1 MVLHL
6 RGCGRVARRRL
17 HCWIGSRSSPCGGSR
32 DPFRI
37 SGGAGSRVPVRFPAG
52 PPRGSGGSSPPSR
65 VGRPPVSPFPRS
77 FLRPRMRASRS
88 GGLPRIRGFGSR
100 GPSYIPGRVPPV
112 PPFSLSSSGPGT
124 RDASRGLSHIRGA
137 SAVGGDRPSRP
148 PRGGGAGPYPG
159 HSDRGPGSADPD
171 AAPHARGSYFRPSPI
186 RRPSPDVPFP
196 YAFRTFRALRPPSG
210 NATTSNRLMLNRLM
224 TVMLDISP
232 V

>member
-52 PPRGSGGSSPPSR
+52 PPQGPGGSSPPPGW
-65 VGRPPVSPFPRS
+65 VGPRS
-77 FLRPRMRASRS
+77 PLSLVLSS
-88 GGLPRIRGFGSR
+88 GPGCARRVPGAFRVSVGSVP
-100 GPSYIPGRVPPV
+100 GVPSYIPGRVPRF
-112 PPFSLSSSGPGT
+112 PFFFPFVFRP
-124 RDASRGLSHIRGA
+124 RDASRLPGPFTYPGA

-224 TVMLDISP
+224 TVMVDISP

>member
-17 HCWIGSRSSPCGGSR
+17 HRWIGSRSSPCGGSR

-37 SGGAGSRVPVRFPAG
+37 SGGRFPGSGPVPGRAPAGARGFLPPPPGWVGPWSPFSLVLSSGPGCARRVPGGFRVSV
-52 PPRGSGGSSPPSR
+52 GSVPG
-65 VGRPPVSPFPRS
+65 V
-77 FLRPRMRASRS
+77 
-88 GGLPRIRGFGSR
+88 
-100 GPSYIPGRVPPV
+100 PSYIPGRVPRF
-112 PPFSLSSSGPGT
+112 PPFFLSSSGPGT
-124 RDASRGLSHIRGA
+124 RDASRGLSHIRG
-137 SAVGGDRPSRP
+137 RPRSGATAHP
-148 PRGGGAGPYPG
+148 APRGGGAGPYPG

-224 TVMLDISP
+224 TVMVDISP

>member
-37 SGGAGSRVPVRFPAG
+37 SGGPVPGFRSGSRPGPCGGPGFLPPSPG
-52 PPRGSGGSSPPSR
+52 GSPPR
-65 VGRPPVSPFPRS
+65 SPFSLVLSSGPGC
-77 FLRPRMRASRS
+77 ASRS
-88 GGLPRIRGFGSR
+88 GSFRVSVGSVPGVPRIS
-100 GPSYIPGRVPPV
+100 
-112 PPFSLSSSGPGT
+112 
-124 RDASRGLSHIRGA
+124 RGA
-137 SAVGGDRPSRP
+137 SPGSPLFPFRLQAPGGVTPPGAFHISGGRPRSGATAHP
-148 PRGGGAGPYPG
+148 APRGGGAGPYPG